1 MREILMAIAAVLIY
15 LGIIGVLIWDTVDQI
30 KHHRRIGRRV
40 FFFTAF
46 MALIMAV
53 NAKAEVRKGW
63 ATAYCKSGT
72 TASGT
77 VTTENRTVAG
87 QRKDFGKTVH
97 IWLDDGSGMINP
109 ENFVGTY
116 VIEDTGGE
124 PIKNG
129 RVLDI
134 YMPEL
139 KDCRQFGGR
148 KIIYFVEEEDD
159 ISEAYGE

>member
-1 MREILMAIAAVLIY
+1 MTEILMGIAAVVIY
-15 LGIIGVLIWDTVDQI
+15 LGIIGLLIWDTFDNM
-30 KHHRRIGRRV
+30 KHHKRIGRRV
-40 FFFTAF
+40 FFLAAL
-46 MALIMAV
+46 MAMTMTV
-53 NAKAEVRKGW
+53 STKAEVRKGW

-77 VTTENRTVAG
+77 TTTENRTVAG

-97 IWLDDGSGMINP
+97 IWTDDGDGEIKA
-109 ENFVGTY
+109 ENFIGSY

-124 PIKNG
+124 PIRRG

-139 KDCRQFGGR
+139 EDCRQFGGKR
-148 KIIYFVEEEDD
+148 IIYIVEEE
-159 ISEAYGE
+159 A